1 MGGSVRVTQLASER
15 WHGGGM
21 ERGWK
26 VLATT
31 SIGSLMV
38 FLDTS
43 ILNVAFRSMVKDF
56 GPRQP
61 ATAHLGVQ

>member
-1 MGGSVRVTQLASER
+1 MQVSRQRDGI
-15 WHGGGM
+15 
-21 ERGWK
+21 ERGRK

-31 SIGSLMV
+31 SVGSLMV

-56 GPRQP
+56 GPRRQQQL
-61 ATAHLGVQ
+61 T

>member
-1 MGGSVRVTQLASER
+1 
-15 WHGGGM
+15 M

-26 VLATT
+26 VLAKT

-56 GPRQP
+56 GPRRP
-61 ATAHLGVQ
+61 ATAHLGVQR